1 MQFNLEKLDKNFVAL
16 EVTFNE
22 EEVEEALAEGYKR
35 VVKKVNI
42 PGFRKGHV
50 PRAILE
56 KQFGKE
62 VLYEDAIDIILPK
75 GYLKALEEY
84 KLEPIDQPKLDVNE
98 AFEAGKPFVF
108 KATVE
113 VLPEVKLG
121 QYKGLEIEKPKV
133 EIKDEQ
139 VAERLASLQERHA
152 ELVLSDKKNLEKGDF
167 AVIDFEGYIDDQP
180 FSGGAAQAFSL
191 EIGSGSFIPGFE
203 EQLIGM
209 EVGTDKDIK
218 VTFPEDYPR
227 EDLAGKEAAFKVS
240 LKEIKVKEIPAA
252 DDEFAKSVGNFET
265 IEDLKAD
272 LREKMVEWATQD
284 AESSF
289 AQAAVNKAVENAEFE
304 TPETLVKREMDD
316 LLHRFEHNL
325 AYQGL
330 TLEKYLDYVKK
341 TKEEVLD
348 DFRPEAVK
356 RIKTDLV
363 LSNIAKSENLE
374 VTEEELNEKLQEL
387 AERYQQKNSAK
398 LRQTLEKNGQLSSIK
413 QAILLEKASDFI
425 KENTTPIEVVK

>member
-1 MQFNLEKLDKNFVAL
+1 MQFNMEKLDKNFVAL
-16 EVTFNE
+16 EVTVNA
-22 EEVEEALAEGYKR
+22 EEVEEALAESYKR
-35 VVKKVNI
+35 VVKKVSI

-50 PRAILE
+50 PRTILE

-62 VLYEDAIDIILPK
+62 VLYEEAIDIIIPK

-84 KLEPIDQPKLDVNE
+84 KLEPIDQPKLEVKE
-98 AFEAGKPFVF
+98 AFEAGKPFTF

-121 QYKGLEIEKPKV
+121 QYKGLKIEKPKV
-133 EIKDEQ
+133 EIKEEQ

-167 AVIDFEGYIDDQP
+167 AVIDFEGYIDGQP
-180 FSGGAAQAFSL
+180 FSGGAAQAYSL

-203 EQLIGM
+203 EQLVGM
-209 EVGTDKDIK
+209 EVGTDKNIK
-218 VTFPEDYPR
+218 VTFPNDYPR
-227 EDLAGKEAAFKVS
+227 EDLAGKEATFKVS

-265 IEDLKAD
+265 IDDLKAD
-272 LREKMVEWATQD
+272 LREKMIEWAKQ
-284 AESSF
+284 ESEASF
-289 AQAAVNKAVENAEFE
+289 TQAAINQAVENAEFE
-304 TPETLVKREMDD
+304 TPETLVKREMED

-330 TLEKYLDYVKK
+330 TLDKYLTYVKK
-341 TKEEVLD
+341 SREEVLE
-348 DFRPEAVK
+348 DFRPEALK
-356 RIKTDLV
+356 RVKTDLV
-363 LSNIAKSENLE
+363 LSNIARAENLE

-398 LRQTLEKNGQLSSIK
+398 LRETLESKGQLDSIR

-425 KENTTPIEVVK
+425 KENAIAIEVVK

>member
-16 EVTFNE
+16 EVTVNA
-22 EEVEEALAEGYKR
+22 EEVEEALSESYKR

-62 VLYEDAIDIILPK
+62 VLYEEAIDIILPK

-84 KLEPIDQPKLDVNE
+84 KLEPIDQPKLDVKE
-98 AFEAGKPFVF
+98 AFEAGKPFAF

-139 VAERLASLQERHA
+139 VSERLASLQERHA

-167 AVIDFEGYIDDQP
+167 AVIDFEGYVDDQP
-180 FSGGAAQAFSL
+180 FSGGAAQAHSL

-209 EVGTDKDIK
+209 EVGTDKDLK
-218 VTFPEDYPR
+218 VTFPDDYPR
-227 EDLAGKEAAFKVS
+227 EDLAGKEATFKVS
-240 LKEIKVKEIPAA
+240 LKEIKVKEIPEA

-272 LREKMVEWATQD
+272 LREKMTEWAKQD
-284 AESSF
+284 AEASF
-289 AQAAVNKAVENAEFE
+289 TQAAVNKAVENAEFE
-304 TPETLVKREMDD
+304 TPATLVKREMED

-330 TLEKYLDYVKK
+330 TLDKYLDYVKK
-341 TKEEVLD
+341 SKEEVLE
-348 DFRPEAVK
+348 DFRPEALK
-356 RIKTDLV
+356 RVKTDLV
-363 LSNIAKSENLE
+363 LSNIAQTEKMEI
-374 VTEEELNEKLQEL
+374 TEEELNEKLQEL

-398 LRQTLEKNGQLSSIK
+398 LRETLESKGQLSSIK

-425 KENTTPIEVVK
+425 KENTTPIEVEK

>member
-16 EVTFNE
+16 EVTVNA
-22 EEVEEALAEGYKR
+22 EEVEEALSESYKR

-62 VLYEDAIDIILPK
+62 VLYEEAIDIILPK

-84 KLEPIDQPKLDVNE
+84 KLEPIDQPKLDVKE
-98 AFEAGKPFVF
+98 AFEAGKPFAF

-139 VAERLASLQERHA
+139 VSERLASLQERHA

-167 AVIDFEGYIDDQP
+167 AVIDFEGYIDAQP
-180 FSGGAAQAFSL
+180 FSGGAAQAHSL

-209 EVGTDKDIK
+209 EVGTDKDLK
-218 VTFPEDYPR
+218 VTFPDDYPR
-227 EDLAGKEAAFKVS
+227 EDLAGKEATFKVS
-240 LKEIKVKEIPAA
+240 LKEIKVKEIPEA

-272 LREKMVEWATQD
+272 LREKMTEWAKQD
-284 AESSF
+284 AEASF
-289 AQAAVNKAVENAEFE
+289 TQAAVNKAVENAEFE
-304 TPETLVKREMDD
+304 TPATLVKREMED

-330 TLEKYLDYVKK
+330 TLDKYLDYVKK
-341 TKEEVLD
+341 SKEEVLE
-348 DFRPEAVK
+348 DFRPEALK
-356 RIKTDLV
+356 RVKTDLV
-363 LSNIAKSENLE
+363 LSNIAQTEKMEI
-374 VTEEELNEKLQEL
+374 TEEELNEKLQEL

-398 LRQTLEKNGQLSSIK
+398 LRETLESKGQLSSIK

-425 KENTTPIEVVK
+425 KENTTPIEVEK

>member
-16 EVTFNE
+16 EVTVNA
-22 EEVEEALAEGYKR
+22 EEVEEALSESYKR

-62 VLYEDAIDIILPK
+62 VLYEEAIDIILPK

-84 KLEPIDQPKLDVNE
+84 KLEPIDQPKLDVKE
-98 AFEAGKPFVF
+98 AFEAGKPFAF

-139 VAERLASLQERHA
+139 VSERLASLQERHA

-167 AVIDFEGYIDDQP
+167 AVIDFEGYVDDQP
-180 FSGGAAQAFSL
+180 FSGGAAQAHSL

-209 EVGTDKDIK
+209 EVGTDKDLK
-218 VTFPEDYPR
+218 VTFPDDYPR
-227 EDLAGKEAAFKVS
+227 GDLAGKEATFKVS
-240 LKEIKVKEIPAA
+240 LKEIKVKEIPEA

-265 IEDLKAD
+265 IEYLKAD
-272 LREKMVEWATQD
+272 LREKMTEWAKQD
-284 AESSF
+284 AEASF
-289 AQAAVNKAVENAEFE
+289 TQAAVNKAVENAEFE
-304 TPETLVKREMDD
+304 TPATLVKREMED

-330 TLEKYLDYVKK
+330 TLDKYLDYVKK
-341 TKEEVLD
+341 SKEEVLE
-348 DFRPEAVK
+348 DFRPEALK
-356 RIKTDLV
+356 RVKTDLV
-363 LSNIAKSENLE
+363 LSNIAQTEKMEI
-374 VTEEELNEKLQEL
+374 TEEELNEKLQEL

-398 LRQTLEKNGQLSSIK
+398 LRETLESKGQLSSIK

-425 KENTTPIEVVK
+425 KENTTPIEVEK

>member
-16 EVTFNE
+16 EVTFDT
-22 EEVEEALAEGYKR
+22 EEVEEALSESYKR

-62 VLYEDAIDIILPK
+62 VLYEEAIDVILPK

-84 KLEPIDQPKLDVNE
+84 KLEPIDQPKLDVKE

-133 EIKDEQ
+133 EVKDEQ

-152 ELVLSDKKNLEKGDF
+152 ELVLSEKKNLEKGDF
-167 AVIDFEGYIDDQP
+167 AIIDFEGYIDGKP
-180 FSGGAAQAFSL
+180 FSGGAAQAYSL

-218 VTFPEDYPR
+218 VTFPSDYPR
-227 EDLAGKEAAFKVS
+227 EDLAEKEVTFKVS
-240 LKEIKVKEIPAA
+240 LKEIKVKEIPDA

-272 LREKMVEWATQD
+272 LREKMTEWAKQD

-289 AQAAVNKAVENAEFE
+289 AQAAVNQAVENAEIE
-304 TPETLVKREMDD
+304 TPETLVKREMED

-330 TLEKYLDYVKK
+330 TLDKYLDYVKK
-341 TKEEVLD
+341 SKEEVLE
-348 DFRPEAVK
+348 DFRPEALK
-356 RIKTDLV
+356 RVKTDLV
-363 LSNIAKSENLE
+363 LSNIAQIENLE

-398 LRQTLEKNGQLSSIK
+398 LRETLESKGQLGSIK

-425 KENTTPIEVVK
+425 KENATAIEVVK

>member
-1 MQFNLEKLDKNFVAL
+1 MQFNMEKLDKNFVAL
-16 EVTFNE
+16 EVTVNA
-22 EEVEEALAEGYKR
+22 EEVEEALAESYKR
-35 VVKKVNI
+35 VVKKVSI

-50 PRAILE
+50 PRTILE

-62 VLYEDAIDIILPK
+62 VLYEEAIDIIIPK
-75 GYLKALEEY
+75 AYLKALEEY
-84 KLEPIDQPKLDVNE
+84 KLEPIDQPKLEVKE
-98 AFEAGKPFVF
+98 AFEAGKPFTF

-121 QYKGLEIEKPKV
+121 QYKGLKIEKPKV
-133 EIKDEQ
+133 EIKEEQ

-167 AVIDFEGYIDDQP
+167 AVIDFEGYIDGQP
-180 FSGGAAQAFSL
+180 FSGGAAQAYSL

-209 EVGTDKDIK
+209 EVGTDKNIK
-218 VTFPEDYPR
+218 VTFPNDYPR
-227 EDLAGKEAAFKVS
+227 EDLAGKEATFKVA

-265 IEDLKAD
+265 IDDLKAD
-272 LREKMVEWATQD
+272 LREKMLEWAKQ
-284 AESSF
+284 ESEANF
-289 AQAAVNKAVENAEFE
+289 TQAAINQAVENAEFE
-304 TPETLVKREMDD
+304 IPETLVKREMED

-330 TLEKYLDYVKK
+330 TLDKYLAYVKK
-341 TKEEVLD
+341 SREEVLE
-348 DFRPEAVK
+348 DFRPEALK
-356 RIKTDLV
+356 RVKTDLV
-363 LSNIAKSENLE
+363 LSNIARTENLE

-398 LRQTLEKNGQLSSIK
+398 LREMLESKGQLASIR

-425 KENTTPIEVVK
+425 KENAIAVEVVK

>member
-1 MQFNLEKLDKNFVAL
+1 MQFNMEKLDKNFVAL
-16 EVTFNE
+16 EVTVNA
-22 EEVEEALAEGYKR
+22 EEVEEALAESYKR

-50 PRAILE
+50 PRSILE

-84 KLEPIDQPKLDVNE
+84 QLEPIDQPKLEVKE
-98 AFEAGKPFVF
+98 AFEAGKPFTF

-121 QYKGLEIEKPKV
+121 QYKGLKIEKPKV

-167 AVIDFEGYIDDQP
+167 AVIDFEGYIDGQP
-180 FSGGAAQAFSL
+180 FTGGAAQAYSL

-209 EVGTDKDIK
+209 EVGTDKNIK
-218 VTFPEDYPR
+218 VTFPNDYPR
-227 EDLAGKEAAFKVS
+227 EDLAGKEATFKVS

-265 IEDLKAD
+265 IDDLKAD
-272 LREKMVEWATQD
+272 LREKMLEWAKQ
-284 AESSF
+284 ESEASF
-289 AQAAVNKAVENAEFE
+289 TQAAINQAVENAEFE
-304 TPETLVKREMDD
+304 TPETLVKREMED

-330 TLEKYLDYVKK
+330 TLDKYLDYVKK
-341 TKEEVLD
+341 SREEVLE
-348 DFRPEAVK
+348 DFRPEALK
-356 RIKTDLV
+356 RVKTDLI
-363 LSNIAKSENLE
+363 LSNIARAENLE

-398 LRQTLEKNGQLSSIK
+398 LREALESKGQLDSIR

-425 KENTTPIEVVK
+425 KENAIAIEVVK

>member
-16 EVTFNE
+16 EVTVNA
-22 EEVEEALAEGYKR
+22 EEVEEALAESYKR

-62 VLYEDAIDIILPK
+62 VLYEEAIDIILPK

-84 KLEPIDQPKLDVNE
+84 KLEPIDQPKLDVKE
-98 AFEAGKPFVF
+98 AFEAGKPFTF

-139 VAERLASLQERHA
+139 VAERLTSLQERHA

-167 AVIDFEGYIDDQP
+167 AIVDFEGYIDGQP
-180 FSGGAAQAFSL
+180 FSGGAAQAYSL

-218 VTFPEDYPR
+218 VTFPKDYPR
-227 EDLAGKEAAFKVS
+227 EDLAGKEATFKVS
-240 LKEIKVKEIPAA
+240 LKEIKVKEIPVA

-265 IEDLKAD
+265 IDDLKAD
-272 LREKMVEWATQD
+272 LREKLIEWAKQD
-284 AESSF
+284 TEANF
-289 AQAAVNKAVENAEFE
+289 TQAAVNRAVENAEFE
-304 TPETLVKREMDD
+304 TPETLVKREMED

-330 TLEKYLDYVKK
+330 TLDKYLDYVKK
-341 TKEEVLD
+341 SREEVLE
-348 DFRPEAVK
+348 DFRPEALK
-356 RIKTDLV
+356 RVKTDLV
-363 LSNIAKSENLE
+363 LSNIAQAENLE

-398 LRQTLEKNGQLSSIK
+398 LRETLESKGQLSSIK

-425 KENTTPIEVVK
+425 KENTTAIEVVK

>member
-16 EVTFNE
+16 EVTFDT
-22 EEVEEALAEGYKR
+22 EEVEEALSESYKR

-62 VLYEDAIDIILPK
+62 VLYEEAIDIILPK

-84 KLEPIDQPKLDVNE
+84 KLEPIDQPKLDVKE
-98 AFEAGKPFVF
+98 AFEAGKPFAF

-121 QYKGLEIEKPKV
+121 QYKGLEVEKPKV
-133 EIKDEQ
+133 EVKDEQ

-152 ELVLSDKKNLEKGDF
+152 ELVLSEKKNLEKGDF
-167 AVIDFEGYIDDQP
+167 AIIDFEGYVDGQP
-180 FSGGAAQAFSL
+180 FSGGAAQAYSL

-218 VTFPEDYPR
+218 VTFPSDYPR
-227 EDLAGKEAAFKVS
+227 EDLAEKEATFKVS
-240 LKEIKVKEIPAA
+240 LKEIKVKEIPDA

-272 LREKMVEWATQD
+272 LREKMTEWAKQD
-284 AESSF
+284 AETSF
-289 AQAAVNKAVENAEFE
+289 AQAAVNQAVENAEIE
-304 TPETLVKREMDD
+304 TPETLVKREMED

-330 TLEKYLDYVKK
+330 TLDKYLDYVKK
-341 TKEEVLD
+341 SKEEVLE
-348 DFRPEAVK
+348 DFRPEALK
-356 RIKTDLV
+356 RVKTDLV
-363 LSNIAKSENLE
+363 LTNIAQAENLE

-398 LRQTLEKNGQLSSIK
+398 LRETLESKGQLGSIK

-425 KENTTPIEVVK
+425 KENTTAIEVVK

>member
-16 EVTFNE
+16 EVTVDT
-22 EEVEEALAEGYKR
+22 EEVEEALSESYKR

-50 PRAILE
+50 PRVILE

-62 VLYEDAIDIILPK
+62 VLYEEAIDIILPK

-84 KLEPIDQPKLDVNE
+84 KLEPIDQPKLDVKE
-98 AFEAGKPFVF
+98 VFEAGNPFVF

-121 QYKGLEIEKPKV
+121 QYKGLEIEKPKL

-139 VAERLASLQERHA
+139 VNERLISLQERHA
-152 ELVLSDKKNLEKGDF
+152 ELVLSEKKSLEKGDF
-167 AVIDFEGYIDDQP
+167 AIIDFEGYIDGQP
-180 FSGGAAQAFSL
+180 FSGGAAQAYSL

-218 VTFPEDYPR
+218 VTFPNDYPR
-227 EDLAGKEAAFKVS
+227 EELAEKEVTFKVS
-240 LKEIKVKEIPAA
+240 LKEIKVKEIPVA

-272 LREKMVEWATQD
+272 LREKITEWAKQD
-284 AESSF
+284 AETSF
-289 AQAAVNKAVENAEFE
+289 AQAAVDQAVENAVFE
-304 TPETLVKREMDD
+304 TPETLVKREMEDQ
-316 LLHRFEHNL
+316 LHRFEHNL

-330 TLEKYLDYVKK
+330 TLDKYLDYVKK
-341 TKEEVLD
+341 SKEEVLE
-348 DFRPEAVK
+348 DFRPEAMK
-356 RIKTDLV
+356 RVKTDLV
-363 LSNIAKSENLE
+363 LSNIAQAENLE

-398 LRQTLEKNGQLSSIK
+398 LKETLESKGQLSSVK

-425 KENTTPIEVVK
+425 KENTTAIEVVK

>member
-1 MQFNLEKLDKNFVAL
+1 MQFNMEKLDKNFVAL
-16 EVTFNE
+16 EVTVNA
-22 EEVEEALAEGYKR
+22 EEVEEALAESYKR

-50 PRAILE
+50 PRSILE

-84 KLEPIDQPKLDVNE
+84 QLEPIDQPKLEVKE
-98 AFEAGKPFVF
+98 AFEAGKPFTF

-121 QYKGLEIEKPKV
+121 QYKGLKIEKPKV

-167 AVIDFEGYIDDQP
+167 AVIDFEGYLDGQP
-180 FSGGAAQAFSL
+180 FSGGAAQAYSL

-209 EVGTDKDIK
+209 EIGTDKNIK
-218 VTFPEDYPR
+218 VTFPNDYPR
-227 EDLAGKEAAFKVS
+227 EDLAGKEVTFKVS

-265 IEDLKAD
+265 IDDLKAD
-272 LREKMVEWATQD
+272 LREKMLEWAKQ
-284 AESSF
+284 ESEASF
-289 AQAAVNKAVENAEFE
+289 TQAAINQAVENAEFE
-304 TPETLVKREMDD
+304 TPETLVKREMED

-330 TLEKYLDYVKK
+330 TLDKYLAYVKK
-341 TKEEVLD
+341 SREEVLE
-348 DFRPEAVK
+348 DFRPEALK
-356 RIKTDLV
+356 RVKTDLV
-363 LSNIAKSENLE
+363 LSNIARAENLE

-398 LRQTLEKNGQLSSIK
+398 LRETLESKGQLDSIR

-425 KENTTPIEVVK
+425 KENTIAVEVVK

>member
-16 EVTFNE
+16 EVAFDT
-22 EEVEEALAEGYKR
+22 EEVEEALSESYKR
-35 VVKKVNI
+35 VVQKVNI

-62 VLYEDAIDIILPK
+62 VLYEEAIDIILPK

-84 KLEPIDQPKLDVNE
+84 KLEPIDQPKLEVKE
-98 AFEAGKPFVF
+98 AFEAGKPFAF

-133 EIKDEQ
+133 EVKDEQ

-152 ELVLSDKKNLEKGDF
+152 ELVLSEKKNLEKGDF
-167 AVIDFEGYIDDQP
+167 AIIDFEGYTDGKP
-180 FSGGAAQAFSL
+180 FSGGAAQAYSL

-218 VTFPEDYPR
+218 VTFPNDYPR
-227 EDLAGKEAAFKVS
+227 EDLAGKEATFRVS
-240 LKEIKVKEIPAA
+240 LKEIKVKEIPDA

-265 IEDLKAD
+265 IEDLKTD
-272 LREKMVEWATQD
+272 LREKMTEWAKQD

-289 AQAAVNKAVENAEFE
+289 AQAAVNQAVENAEIE
-304 TPETLVKREMDD
+304 TPETLVKREMED

-330 TLEKYLDYVKK
+330 TLDKYLVYVKK
-341 TKEEVLD
+341 SKEEVLE
-348 DFRPEAVK
+348 DFRPEALK
-356 RIKTDLV
+356 RVKTDLV
-363 LSNIAKSENLE
+363 LSNIAQIENLE

-387 AERYQQKNSAK
+387 AERYQQKNSAQ
-398 LRQTLEKNGQLSSIK
+398 LRETLESKGQLGSIK

-425 KENTTPIEVVK
+425 KENATAIEVVK

>member
-16 EVTFNE
+16 EVTVDE
-22 EEVEEALAEGYKR
+22 EEVEEALSESYKR

-62 VLYEDAIDIILPK
+62 VLYEEAIDLIIPK

-84 KLEPIDQPKLDVNE
+84 KLEPIDQPKLDIKE
-98 AFEAGKPFVF
+98 AFEAGKHFSF

-139 VAERLASLQERHA
+139 VTERLASLQERHA

-167 AVIDFEGYIDDQP
+167 AIIDFEGYIDNQP
-180 FSGGAAQAFSL
+180 FSGGAAQAYSL

-218 VTFPEDYPR
+218 VTFPNDYPR
-227 EDLAGKEAAFKVS
+227 EDLAGKEAVFKVS
-240 LKEIKVKEIPAA
+240 LKEIKIKEIPAA
-252 DDEFAKSVGNFET
+252 DDEFAKSVGNFES
-265 IEDLKAD
+265 IEELKAD
-272 LREKMVEWATQD
+272 LREKMIEWAKQE
-284 AESSF
+284 AETNF
-289 AQAAVNKAVENAEFE
+289 AQAALNQAVENAEFE
-304 TPETLVKREMDD
+304 APETLVKREMED

-325 AYQGL
+325 GYQGL
-330 TLEKYLDYVKK
+330 TLDKYLDYVKK
-341 TKEEVLD
+341 SKEEVLE
-348 DFRPEAVK
+348 DFRPEALK
-356 RIKTDLV
+356 RVKTDLV
-363 LSNIAKSENLE
+363 LSNIAQTEKLE
-374 VTEEELNEKLQEL
+374 VTEQELNEKLQEL

-398 LRQTLEKNGQLSSIK
+398 LRETLESKGQLSSIK

-425 KENTTPIEVVK
+425 KENTIAIEVAK